1 MLTPSKHLN
10 LDTSVLRVSAIMLKE
25 LKKRGIVEFERLR
38 SVVLK
43 RVGPD
48 GDVAFMPSLSFWPD
62 PSRCSEPFV
71 RLGGLCGG
79 VHAATL

>member
-25 LKKRGIVEFERLR
+25 LKKRGVVEFERLR
-38 SVVLK
+38 NLILR

-48 GDVAFMPSLSFWPD
+48 GEIAFMPSLSFL
-62 PSRCSEPFV
+62 FL
-71 RLGGLCGG
+71 LGVVEYHLKTDAFEYRGG
-79 VHAATL
+79 